1 MPIDY
6 TTLKVLG
13 YDSSTILNNIKL
25 DFTRNI
31 DADTGVYLDNKRI
44 AEHHYCKI
52 IVYDT
57 GSIYFKGSLHKMY
70 NSIKN
75 IYAPN
80 YIPDAPYNG
89 FNGNLFTYDNIYEI
103 ICYLENL
110 FNTKRQFFVFQKIEI
125 GVNLSI
131 SVCPK
136 KITTNLLESQ
146 GKRFELRYNENFAQ
160 VEKDD
165 YYLKI
170 YNKSNQYNINDNI
183 LRVEIKTKRMRE
195 FASTEIKT
203 LADITP
209 DNLYQ
214 AILRLYSRWDSVLL
228 YDITIDKNKLNKAQ
242 KNELENKFQY
252 PKYWTSIKAN
262 NKHKPRKR
270 YLEIVE
276 LQSKTLH
283 KEIAEKILK
292 TNISQFK

>member
-6 TTLKVLG
+6 TTLKVIG
-13 YDSSTILNNIKL
+13 DKSSTILNNIKL

-80 YIPDAPYNG
+80 YIPDAPHKG
-89 FNGNLFTYDNIYEI
+89 FNGNLFTYDNICEV

-110 FNTKRQFFVFQKIEI
+110 FNTKRQYFVFQKLEI

-131 SVCPK
+131 SVCPR
-136 KITTNLLESQ
+136 KITTNLLENQ
-146 GKRFELRYNENFAQ
+146 GKKFELRYNENFAQ

-170 YNKSNQYNINDNI
+170 YNKSNQYNINDNT

-195 FASTEIKT
+195 FASTGIKT

-209 DNLYQ
+209 DNLYK
-214 AILRLYSRWDSVLL
+214 AILRLYSRWNSVLL
-228 YDITIDKNKLNKAQ
+228 YDVTINKNKLNKAQ

-252 PKYWTSIKAN
+252 PKYWTRIKAN
-262 NKHKPRKR
+262 NKDKPRKR

-292 TNISQFK
+292 TNISQFN